1 MRYRRLAYRYTMVVA
16 TEAAPFHQPLWM
28 LGGVRTGLA
37 PQYWRPNTDV
47 YETDTAIVVVAELA
61 GMNED
66 DIEVQL
72 FEDAVLVEGTRELGR
87 CEPGGVYHAVGIR
100 QGGFRL
106 EVPLTAAIDTERV
119 EARYDRGVLR
129 IRLPKRTEAAHGR

>member
-16 TEAAPFHQPLWM
+16 TGAPQLQHPLW
-28 LGGVRTGLA
+28 LTGVRTGLA
-37 PQYWRPNTDV
+37 PQRWRPNADV
-47 YETDTAIVVVAELA
+47 YETESAVVILAEVA

-66 DIEVQL
+66 DIDVQL
-72 FEDAVLVEGTRELGR
+72 FDDVVLIEGNRELGR

-100 QGGFRL
+100 QGAFRL
-106 EVPLTAAIDTERV
+106 EVPLAAPIDAEQV

-129 IRLPKRTEAAHGR
+129 IRLPKKAEAAHGR